1 MKNLIPEKPDP
12 DPEPE
17 KPDPDPEPEKPDPDP
32 EPEIPQEW
40 AGKVVWTHG
49 LTGMPDP
56 QMWEYAYLTPSKVR
70 GLKWNKAYGWFDCN
84 KKDVWGEQP
93 NSDNN
98 LCWAASVSNII
109 YWWLEQ
115 NKEYVN
121 RFGYDG
127 PSAIM
132 VRWIVRCLI
141 FTKKISRILVI
152 MWLLH

>member
-1 MKNLIPEKPDP
+1 MGRKSGMDT
-12 DPEPE
+12 
-17 KPDPDPEPEKPDPDP
+17 
-32 EPEIPQEW
+32 W
-40 AGKVVWTHG
+40 SHRYAGSTNVGVCVLNTKQG
-49 LTGMPDP
+49 
-56 QMWEYAYLTPSKVR
+56 A

-127 PSAIM
+127 PSRYNGSLDCE
-132 VRWIVRCLI
+132 V
-141 FTKKISRILVI
+141 FDFYKKISRILVI